1 VKLLAEL
8 HGGSATAASA
18 GPGKGAEFTVTLPVI
33 EAPEQPAPQP
43 AERRRHGRSH
53 RILLVED
60 NEDARRNLH
69 AALALDG
76 HQVCEA
82 ADGSVA
88 LRRAAEFN
96 PEVAIIDVGLP
107 GANGFQVA
115 ESLRRAPG
123 LAPMVLIALTGYTQ
137 PDALRRAR
145 AAGFDE
151 YLTKPIEP
159 DRLTRLIDVALARRG
174 AYGGAAPSG

>member
-1 VKLLAEL
+1 MPALPLAL
-8 HGGSATAASA
+8 H
-18 GPGKGAEFTVTLPVI
+18 
-33 EAPEQPAPQP
+33 EQ
-43 AERRRHGRSH
+43 
-53 RILLVED
+53 VEH
-60 NEDARRNLH
+60 ARRNLR

-76 HQVCEA
+76 HEVCEA

-88 LRRAAEFN
+88 LRCAAEFN

-123 LAPMVLIALTGYTQ
+123 LPPMVLIALTGYTQ

-159 DRLTRLIDVALARRG
+159 DRLTRLIDVALARR
-174 AYGGAAPSG
+174 A